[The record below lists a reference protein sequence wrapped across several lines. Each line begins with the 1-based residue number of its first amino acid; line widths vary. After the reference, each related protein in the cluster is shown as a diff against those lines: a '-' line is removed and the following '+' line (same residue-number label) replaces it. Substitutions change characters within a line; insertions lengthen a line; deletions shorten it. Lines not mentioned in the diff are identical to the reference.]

1 MTSHDLKQIE
11 DSIKQDFMNF
21 QHGKRLDCLFTAVA
35 ASTALFLNTG
45 LTPGRAR
52 ASTTTESFR
61 IAQNATI
68 PTSSI
73 QQDTLYL
80 NNDRAYSYNLE
91 VERATTVNGLNLPQ
105 GAEIQGQYE
114 PAEGG
119 LRYVAD
125 AVVINGNVYDLNATS
140 GVIEAVKDPRDTRTG
155 SVAEDAGIGAAG
167 GLILGEVLGDAG
179 LAGALGGAAA
189 GAAVGNVTADRVVVV
204 EPDEIIN
211 LYQ

>member
-1 MTSHDLKQIE
+1 MDF
-11 DSIKQDFMNF
+11 QD
-21 QHGKRLDCLFTAVA
+21 GKRLNCLFTVVA
-35 ASTALFLNTG
+35 ASTALFLNASA
-45 LTPGRAR
+45 TPKQAQ
-52 ASTTTESFR
+52 ASAAVDSFR
-61 IAQNATI
+61 LAQTATI

-73 QQDTLYL
+73 QQETLYL

-91 VERATTVNGLNLPQ
+91 VERPTTVNGLNLPV

-114 PAEGG
+114 PADGG

-125 AVVINGNVYDLNATS
+125 SVVVNGNVYDLNATS
-140 GVIEAVKDPRDTRTG
+140 GVIEDVKDPRDTQAG
-155 SVAEDAGIGAAG
+155 SIAEDAGIGAAG

-179 LAGALGGAAA
+179 VAGALGGAAA

-204 EPDEIIN
+204 DPDEVIN